1 MKYVDEFRDP
11 HKAKTLEKEIR
22 ALVSRIERA
31 KQRPLQIMEVCG
43 GHTHT
48 IFRYGIQQMLPDAV
62 EFVHGPGCP
71 VCVLPMGRVDD
82 CVALAERPE
91 VIFTTFGDAM
101 RVPGSK
107 KSLLKAKAD
116 GADVRMVYSPLDA
129 LKIAQQ
135 NPDREVIFFGLGFE
149 TTMPS
154 TAMTVLQAHAQK
166 IHNFSLFCN
175 HITIIPTIKAILDS
189 PDLHLDGF
197 LGPGHVSMVIGTRP
211 YDFIARHYRKPIT
224 VAGFEPLDILQSMWM
239 VLRQIEE
246 GRCEVENQYGRIVTE
261 DGNAQALSAV
271 MRVFETRE
279 FFEWRGL
286 GSIDHSGVRVRETFA
301 AYDAERKFDVP
312 NLKIADPK
320 ACQCGE
326 VLKGVIKPHQCKVFG
341 TACTPESPLGS
352 LMVSS
357 EGACAAYYNYG
368 RIDTSRIDERRAA
381 RQSVKSADAAAPA
394 CLGASGLAVVSDV
407 PGAPALIDDAIAT
420 TAMRGH
426 S

>member
-1 MKYVDEFRDP
+1 MKYIDEFRDP
-11 HKAKTLEKEIR
+11 EKAQVVSREIR
-22 ALVSRIERA
+22 QLVDRIGRTK
-31 KQRPLQIMEVCG
+31 KQPLQIMEVCG
-43 GHTHT
+43 GHTHA
-48 IFRYGIQQMLPDAV
+48 IFRYGISQLLPEEV

-82 CVALAERPE
+82 AVALAERPN

-129 LKIAQQ
+129 LTLARD

-154 TAMTVLQAHAQK
+154 TAMTLLQAKAENLT
-166 IHNFSLFCN
+166 NFSLFCN
-175 HITIIPTIKAILDS
+175 HITIIPTLKAILDS

-197 LGPGHVSMVIGTRP
+197 LGPGHVSMVIGLRP
-211 YDFIARHYRKPIT
+211 YEFIARHYHKPIT
-224 VAGFEPLDILQSMWM
+224 ISGFEPLDVLQSVWM
-239 VLRQIEE
+239 VIKQIAE
-246 GRCEVENQYGRIVTE
+246 GRAEVENQYGRIVPR
-261 DGNAQALSAV
+261 DGNRQALAAV
-271 MRVFETRE
+271 NEVFESRE

-286 GSIDHSGVRVRETFA
+286 GSIDHSGMRVRE
-301 AYDAERKFDVP
+301 AYAPFDAERKFSVP

-326 VLKGVIKPHQCKVFG
+326 VLKGVIKPHECRIFG
-341 TACTPESPLGS
+341 TSCTPEMPLGS
-352 LMVSS
+352 LMVST

-368 RIDTSRIDERRAA
+368 RIDMESL
-381 RQSVKSADAAAPA
+381 P
-394 CLGASGLAVVSDV
+394 
-407 PGAPALIDDAIAT
+407 
-420 TAMRGH
+420 
-426 S
+426 

>member
-48 IFRYGIQQMLPDAV
+48 IFRYGIQQLLPDAV

-101 RVPGSK
+101 RVPGSR

-129 LKIAQQ
+129 LKIAQF

-154 TAMTVLQAHAQK
+154 TAMTVLQAQAKQ

-211 YDFIARHYRKPIT
+211 YEFIARHYRKPIT

-246 GRCEVENQYGRIVTE
+246 GRCEVENQYGRVVTE

-271 MRVFETRE
+271 TRVFETRE

-301 AYDAERKFDVP
+301 AFDAERKFDVP

-368 RIDTSRIDERRAA
+368 RIDTSRIDERRVA
-381 RQSVKSADAAAPA
+381 RQSVKSAGMLAPVS
-394 CLGASGLAVVSDV
+394 LGADGVAAESEPV
-407 PGAPALIDDAIAT
+407 PGLIGDAIAT
-420 TAMRGH
+420 PAMRGH